1 MIKGLKIIAIV
12 ALAALVGIQFLPAKR
27 NQSDIV
33 PASDFIASYN
43 TPKEVENI
51 LRTSCYDCH
60 SNNTAY
66 PWYNN
71 VAPFSY
77 WIADH
82 VKEGKEHLNFSKWDT
97 YSIDKKDRLLEEIE
111 EVVVNGEMP
120 LNVYTYLHDDAELS
134 ESEVDDIVEWAKQ
147 SRIIYQLG
155 KQPN

>member
-1 MIKGLKIIAIV
+1 MKLLKKISLGVVLLLVAMQFYSPTKNISPGDHTII
-12 ALAALVGIQFLPAKR
+12 F
-27 NQSDIV
+27 
-33 PASDFIASYN
+33 
-43 TPKEVENI
+43 TKETNPSPELKAVFK
-51 LRTSCYDCH
+51 TSCYDCH

-120 LNVYTYLHDDAELS
+120 LNVYTYLHNDAELS
-134 ESEVDDIVEWAKQ
+134 ESEVNDIVEWAKQ

>member
-1 MIKGLKIIAIV
+1 MKLLKKISLGVVLLLVAMQFYSPTKNISPGNHTMIFTEETNPSPEL
-12 ALAALVGIQFLPAKR
+12 R
-27 NQSDIV
+27 
-33 PASDFIASYN
+33 
-43 TPKEVENI
+43 EVFK
-51 LRTSCYDCH
+51 TSCYDCH

-71 VAPFSY
+71 IAPFSY

-82 VKEGKEHLNFSKWDT
+82 VKEGKQHLNFSKWDT

-134 ESEVDDIVEWAKQ
+134 ESEVNDIVEWAKQ